1 LDLQSGGSKL
11 ADGVFLWVTFINDR
25 TVHVQTTLTATKA
38 AAVSFDIDGKYPC
51 RAAAMMGPPAS
62 VSLVVELFA
71 RQSTGQLW
79 EKNAPD
85 DDRNIF
91 ELAVRELSGWKIRE
105 YLPVDYRLE

>member
-1 LDLQSGGSKL
+1 M
-11 ADGVFLWVTFINDR
+11 V
-25 TVHVQTTLTATKA
+25 
-38 AAVSFDIDGKYPC
+38 
-51 RAAAMMGPPAS
+51 GPLAS
-62 VSLVVELFA
+62 VSLVVELLA

-79 EKNAPD
+79 ERNNAPD